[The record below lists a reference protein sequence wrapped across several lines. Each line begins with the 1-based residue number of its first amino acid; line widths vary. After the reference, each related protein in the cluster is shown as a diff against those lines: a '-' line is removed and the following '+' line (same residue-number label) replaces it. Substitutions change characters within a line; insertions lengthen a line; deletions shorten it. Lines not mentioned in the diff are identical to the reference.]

1 MNSTTEK
8 RIALISVHGD
18 PAIEIGKEEA
28 GGQNVYV
35 RYVGEALARLGWQ
48 VDMFTR
54 KVSLEQDSIV
64 EHSDNCR
71 TIRLKAGS
79 LDFVPR
85 DEIFEYLPEFVDN
98 FLKFQL
104 ENDFT
109 YQLVHTNYWLSSW
122 VGMEL
127 KKIQGSKQVHTYHSL
142 GVVKYNTIEK
152 ENIPL
157 IASQRLAVEKEVL
170 EIAERIVATS
180 PQEKEHM
187 RSLVSTKGNIDIIPC
202 GTDIQRFGSIAREPA
217 RDELGIDKEAKV
229 VLYVGRFDSRKGIET
244 LVRAVNESG
253 LRDSNNLQL
262 IIGGG
267 STPGNSDGIER
278 DRIEQIVNELG
289 MSDFTTFAG
298 RLSQDILPTYYA
310 AADVCVVP
318 SHYEPFGLVAIEA
331 MASNTP
337 VVASDVGGLQFT
349 VVHEETGL
357 LAASQDVDAFASA
370 IDRIL
375 LNPEWRDELGK
386 AGRKR
391 VESKF
396 SWDGVANQLS
406 ELYTQLLQ
414 PQPVASTAKEL
425 VQSTTE
431 LVQSTA
437 KELVESAVELV
448 QSTAELVES
457 TAKEAVL
464 IAK

>member
-35 RYVGEALARLGWQ
+35 RHVGEALARLGWQ

-54 KVSLEQDSIV
+54 KVSAEQDTIV
-64 EHSDNCR
+64 QHSQNCR
-71 TIRLKAGS
+71 TIRFKAGP
-79 LDFVPR
+79 LEFVPR
-85 DEIFEYLPEFVDN
+85 DDLFSYLPEFVEN
-98 FLKFQL
+98 LLKFQKEEDVKYNL
-104 ENDFT
+104 I
-109 YQLVHTNYWLSSW
+109 HTNYWHSSW
-122 VGMEL
+122 VGMQL

-142 GVVKYNTIEK
+142 GAVKYNTI

-170 EIAERIVATS
+170 ETAERIVATS

-187 RSLVSTKGNIDIIPC
+187 RSLVSTQGSIDIIPC
-202 GTDIQRFGSIAREPA
+202 GTDIQRFGSIDRQAARL
-217 RDELGIDKEAKV
+217 ELGIDQQAKL
-229 VLYVGRFDSRKGIET
+229 VLYVGRFDPRKGIET
-244 LVRAVNESG
+244 LVRAINESK
-253 LRDSNNLQL
+253 LRASNNLRL

-278 DRIEQIVNELG
+278 DRIESIITELG
-289 MSDFTTFAG
+289 MSDFITLPG

-331 MASNTP
+331 MASGTP

-349 VVHEETGL
+349 VVPEETGL
-357 LAASQDVDAFASA
+357 LAPPQDIAAFASA

-375 LNPEWRDELGK
+375 VNPEWRDELGK

-391 VESKF
+391 VVTKF

-406 ELYTQLLQ
+406 ELYNQFLQ
-414 PQPVASTAKEL
+414 QPV
-425 VQSTTE
+425 
-431 LVQSTA
+431 
-437 KELVESAVELV
+437 
-448 QSTAELVES
+448 
-457 TAKEAVL
+457 KEAKL
-464 IAK
+464 LLTK